1 MSAVYPPTTTTNLLI
16 NTLCTSKIVYL
27 PAISTIGAGKLYY
40 IKDICG
46 NAGRSSI
53 YLSTTGLDTFENQ
66 ARTSTLY
73 ALMSTNFQ
81 SVLLASDGALN
92 WMILQNYNANV
103 ITKANYNFG
112 ALSYLPLLL
121 NSTDIGTSPQV
132 VTTNGSV
139 SYTTI
144 GGKRCAYF
152 NNSLNNYLSFPYSNP
167 TNFTLCFWYN
177 AIDSAY
183 YTNVSITNSSVNPAL
198 QFDTIS
204 ATQLASYSAIPN
216 QWTGCV
222 INVAAPGNWNFIAY
236 TLNQT
241 TYAVQM
247 YYNGSLANTASGTG
261 TSFSSRNLFFIGRSG
276 DNGRAFNG
284 YIRQFAFFNR
294 ILSATEI
301 SNYYVQ
307 TA

>member
-1 MSAVYPPTTTTNLLI
+1 M
-16 NTLCTSKIVYL
+16 YL
-27 PAISTIGAGKLYY
+27 PAVSTIGAGKLYY

-46 NAGRSSI
+46 NSQNSSI
-53 YLSTTGLDTFENQ
+53 FISTTGLDTLENRFR
-66 ARTSTLY
+66 ASTLC
-73 ALMSTNFQ
+73 AVMSTNFQ

-92 WMILQNYNANV
+92 WMVLQNYNANV
-103 ITKANYNFG
+103 VQKAVGTNFG
-112 ALSYLPLLL
+112 ALSYLPLLF

-139 SYTTI
+139 SYTII

-222 INVAAPGNWNFIAY
+222 VNVAAPGNWNFIAY

-241 TYAVQM
+241 TFAVQM
-247 YYNGSLANTASGTG
+247 YYNGSLANTASGSG
-261 TSFSSRNLFFIGRSG
+261 TSFASRNLFFIGRSG

-294 ILSATEI
+294 ILNASEI
-301 SNYYVQ
+301 NSYYVQ